1 MLQQEGADEEDGD
14 EDEAAEE
21 EEDGPLV
28 ISDAME
34 LACLLPRS
42 QRYWMEARA
51 LIVLIVL
58 VVRLS
63 RSL

>member
-34 LACLLPRS
+34 LACLLPQTRKTAT
-42 QRYWMEARA
+42 RT
-51 LIVLIVL
+51 
-58 VVRLS
+58 RLLK
-63 RSL
+63 RRKMDLL